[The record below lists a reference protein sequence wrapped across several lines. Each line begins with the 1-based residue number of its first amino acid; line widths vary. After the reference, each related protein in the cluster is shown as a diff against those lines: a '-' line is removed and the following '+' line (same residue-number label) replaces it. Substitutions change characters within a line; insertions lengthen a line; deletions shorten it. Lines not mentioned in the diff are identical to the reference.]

1 MTKNCPK
8 CGKTLPENAK
18 FCMDCGYS
26 IDSESN
32 QGNSNIF
39 SNGSIFI
46 ILIVAVLLIGGIFV
60 LTSNFGGHDTPVQDD
75 VKDQHAVDLTITDV
89 KGWDSDDYDDSDVS
103 DDYDDSD
110 ASYTLY
116 TEAIFNSVPD
126 DLKGYNV
133 KTTYFDANDSEIGH
147 ETETLE
153 NVYYDSEYAL
163 SFGFYTTYKLPDPD
177 HVKVEIIKDG
187 KVIDTF
193 SEKIDKNKIDYLN

>member
-1 MTKNCPK
+1 MTKICPK

-18 FCMDCGYS
+18 FCMDCGYN
-26 IDSESN
+26 IDSESD

-60 LTSNFGGHDTPVQDD
+60 ITSNFGGHDAPAQDD
-75 VKDQHAVDLTITDV
+75 VKDQHAVDLIITDV
-89 KGWDSDDYDDSDVS
+89 KGWDSDD
-103 DDYDDSD
+103 DSD

-116 TEAIFNSVPD
+116 MEAIFNSVPNN
-126 DLKGYNV
+126 LKGYNV

-153 NVYYDSEYAL
+153 NVYYESEYAI

-177 HVKVEIIKDG
+177 HVKVEIIKDR